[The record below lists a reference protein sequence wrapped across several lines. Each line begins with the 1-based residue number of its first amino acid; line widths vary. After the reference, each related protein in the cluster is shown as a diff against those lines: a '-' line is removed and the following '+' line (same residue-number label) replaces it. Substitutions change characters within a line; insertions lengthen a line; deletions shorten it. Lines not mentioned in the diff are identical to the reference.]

1 VSLVI
6 DEHRGYVSDP
16 HRLAAYEAAISSVVR
31 EGDVVLDLAS
41 GTGILGL
48 LACRAGASR
57 LYSIDDGGVID
68 LARKI
73 SCQNGFSD
81 RTTFIKGFSTRVELP
96 ERVDVVVADQIYG
109 LGFEA
114 GIVEYFAD
122 ARRRFLKP
130 AGRVIPE
137 SIGLQIALL
146 DDAALFAQVETWA
159 SNPCGFNFNPVRE
172 TAANTV
178 YLVKFQPSSLLSA
191 SAAVVSFDLTRAPA
205 KLLRGEVALQAA
217 KAGVL
222 HGLGGWFNAQLAPGV
237 AMTNSP
243 LSAERI
249 NRPQVYLPIESPVP
263 IKAGDSVFVRI
274 SIAPS
279 DNLAT
284 WTVEIPSVGRVFRH
298 STFKGMLLP
307 EEDLLRSRPDF
318 VPRLNRDGLARQAAL
333 ALCDGSR
340 SRVQLERE
348 LATRYPDLFP
358 SPTDA
363 SNSVSQVLSKYVE

>member
-1 VSLVI
+1 MSHVI
-6 DEHRGYVSDP
+6 DEHRGYLSDP
-16 HRLAAYEAAISSVVR
+16 YRLAAYEAAISSVVS

-57 LYSIDDGGVID
+57 LYSIDDGAVIA
-68 LARKI
+68 LARRI
-73 SCQNGFSD
+73 STQNGFAD
-81 RTTFIKGFSTRVELP
+81 RTTFLRGFSTRVELP

-137 SIGLQIALL
+137 SITLHVAIL
-146 DDAALFAQVETWA
+146 DDDSLFAQVEAWA
-159 SNPCGFNFNPVRE
+159 SNPCGFNFDSVLE

-178 YLVKFQPSSLLSA
+178 YLVKLRRSSMLSS
-191 SAAVVSFDLTRAPA
+191 SAAVVSFDLARDPE
-205 KLLRGEVALQAA
+205 KLLRGEVVLQAA
-217 KAGVL
+217 RSGVL
-222 HGLGGWFNAQLAPGV
+222 HGLGGWFDAQLAPGV
-237 AMTNSP
+237 TMTNSP

-249 NRPQVYLPIESPVP
+249 SRPQVYLPVDSPIP
-263 IKAGDSVFVRI
+263 LKAGDSVSVRI
-274 SIAPS
+274 SIAPL

-284 WTVEIPSVGRVFRH
+284 WTVEIPSAGRVFRH
-298 STFKGMLLP
+298 STFKAMLLT
-307 EEDLLRSRPDF
+307 EEDLSRTRPDF
-318 VPRLNRDGLARQAAL
+318 VPRLNRDGVARQAVL

-340 SRVQLERE
+340 SRVELERE
-348 LATRYPDLFP
+348 LINRHADLFP
-358 SPTDA
+358 SLTDA
-363 SNSVSQVLSKYVE
+363 AKAVSQVLSKYAE